1 MFVRRNSV
9 FACLVLVA
17 VAGGSV
23 GSMGPVVPA
32 DAAVAAAQQWITSV
46 TNPPTSPATLTW
58 GTSGLTA
65 TLGAAPNGGVSCG
78 STNVATHAQ
87 LTSFNATNYYSPG
100 APSDAIG
107 VQACIRTLN
116 AVISR
121 EVLFSKPVLSPIL
134 HINNLDASE
143 LELLPGSTGG
153 TIALQRLSGNVQ
165 SQLVGTTIVR
175 PASTLGSS
183 GCLVPDH
190 PAPEPNPTNNSSCG
204 SYRMTEDGGAVESFT
219 LRNLNRVSGAD
230 GFYWTISFPTSSLTK
245 TFAPTQIRQGETA
258 TATFTLTNP
267 VEEAAVPLTGL
278 SFEDA
283 LPAGMTLANGSL
295 TTNGLCGT
303 PSLNGGSA
311 AAGDTT
317 VAVTGVDLAV
327 GPPCTVTVA
336 VTTDSVGSFTN
347 AASSITTGFANLI
360 PSGSPT
366 LEVLER
372 AAPSLTIVKT
382 PVLTDTNSN
391 GTADVGEQVAY
402 SFAVKNTGNVD
413 LVDVAV
419 DDPTLGMLGVAITP
433 ASVTLAA
440 GASRTFQSAAYTVGQ
455 PDVDAG
461 GLSNT
466 ATAEGVYVES
476 DGDRVD
482 VASGPSTVT
491 LPTPAR
497 APSIALAKTA
507 VLADKDGDGRVDAG
521 ETVTFRLVVT
531 NTGNVTLTGATLS
544 DAMLGAAAP
553 GPVASLAPGASAP
566 FSVAHVVR
574 ESDIVGDRLANSA
587 TVTAT
592 APGGAT
598 VTATDTVALPAE
610 KAWLA
615 QTGVSVTGAGLAG
628 LLLLGIGAAITVRRR
643 RAV

>member
-1 MFVRRNSV
+1 
-9 FACLVLVA
+9 
-17 VAGGSV
+17 
-23 GSMGPVVPA
+23 MGPAVSA

-78 STNVATHAQ
+78 STNVATHTQ
-87 LTSFNATNYYSPG
+87 LMSFNANEYYSPG
-100 APSDAIG
+100 AQADAVG
-107 VQACIRTLN
+107 VQACIRNLN

-121 EVLFSKPVLSPIL
+121 EVVFSKPVLSPIL

-143 LELLPGSTGG
+143 LELLPGSSGG
-153 TIALQRLSGNVQ
+153 TIALQRISGNVQ

-190 PAPEPNPTNNSSCG
+190 ANPEPNPTNNSSCG

-230 GFYWTISFPTSSLTK
+230 GFYWTISFPTSTLTK

-258 TATFTLTNP
+258 TATFALSNP
-267 VEEAAVPLTGL
+267 AEPAAVPLTGL

-295 TTNGLCGT
+295 TTNGECGT
-303 PSLNGGSA
+303 PAMNGGSA

-327 GPPCTVTVA
+327 DAHCTITA
-336 VTTDSVGSFTN
+336 TVTTDSVGSFTN
-347 AASSITTGFANLI
+347 AASSVTTGFANLI

-391 GTADVGEQVAY
+391 GAGDIGEHVAY

-419 DDPTLGMLGVAITP
+419 DDPTLGTLGVAITP

-507 VLADKDGDGRVDAG
+507 VLADQDGDGRVDAG
-521 ETVTFRLVVT
+521 ETVTFNLVIT
-531 NTGNVTLTGATLS
+531 NNGNVTLSAVTLS
-544 DAMLGAAAP
+544 DAMLGAGVP

-574 ESDIVGDRLANSA
+574 EGDIVGDELANSA
-587 TVTAT
+587 TVAAT

-598 VTATDTVALPAE
+598 VTATDTATLRAE

-615 QTGVSVTGAGLAG
+615 QTGVSITGAGLAG
-628 LLLLGIGAAITVRRR
+628 LLLLGIGAALTVRRR
-643 RAV
+643 RAA